1 MRYPIADDALSPA
14 QVIQLTNTML
24 AVALVDGLDPTEAV
38 LIRQFYEDAR
48 SDDML
53 PVEAM
58 MKDLATR
65 QFKLGELIGSS
76 PEFAE
81 TLVLMGLMTAYADG
95 FLSQEE
101 RDLVNSIA
109 AATGMDAALLA
120 KHLAQ
125 AYDDHLGASSRQP
138 ISE

>member
-1 MRYPIADDALSPA
+1 MRYPIADDELTPA

-24 AVALVDGLDPTEAV
+24 AVAMVDGLDPTEAV

-48 SDDML
+48 SADMP

-58 MKDLATR
+58 MADQASS
-65 QFKLGELIGSS
+65 QFKVSELIGSS

-95 FLSQEE
+95 FLSQQE
-101 RDLVNSIA
+101 RDLVKSIA
-109 AATGMDAALLA
+109 TATGMDDALLA

-125 AYDDHLGASSRQP
+125 AHDEHWGALSRLP